1 MIKKLFFIMFFLTVN
16 AQAVVIKDII
26 VDGNNRVSKET
37 IQIFA
42 DVKVGEDIDQNYFNV
57 ILKNLYKTNFFKNIN
72 LSLDSNTLKI
82 TVEEN
87 PIVQNYFI
95 EGIKNKSLLKII
107 EENIL
112 FKEKSSFN
120 INLINKDKNT
130 ILAILK
136 KAGYYFSN
144 VEIFTN
150 NLEYNSIDLTYKINL
165 GDKAKINKINFI
177 GNKIFKDNRLK
188 NIILSEEYKFW
199 KFLSGRKYLN
209 EDLISTDQRLLKNY
223 YLNKGYYNVKIN
235 SSFAKLNNNDQFELI
250 YNIDSGQK
258 VYFNNLS
265 LKVPDDFSQNNFIKI
280 NKLFKDLKGKP
291 YSLNEIESILD
302 EIEEIAVNEEFSSIK
317 AGVNE
322 NISSDK
328 IDLEFALLELDP
340 SYLTR
345 INIYGNNITE
355 ETVIRNQIIVDEG
368 DPYNEILLSKSIN
381 NIKSLNIFKS
391 VKDEIVADD
400 LGNRSL
406 DITVEEKP
414 TGEIMAGA
422 GYGTNG
428 GTLTFS
434 VKENNFLGKGVSLES
449 SINLTETSIKGGF
462 DYLNPNY
469 KNTNNSLSMTA
480 NIQETDLMS
489 TNGYKNNVARFNLG
503 TNFEYLDDLYLGVKT
518 KNSLESLEV
527 GSTASANQKK
537 QAGDYFDSFL
547 NFNFN
552 FDKRNQKFETTDGYF
567 SNYSIDIPIISENLT
582 LVNSYRYKT
591 FKEFYENNVSTF
603 SFLINASNSLNDNNV
618 RLSERLFV
626 SGQNLRGFESGKI
639 GPKDGNDFIGG
650 NFVSAINLTTNLPK
664 LTENFQNLD
673 LGLFLDAA
681 NIWGVD
687 YDATLEKNNGIRS
700 SVGIGLDLTTPIGP
714 LSFSLATPITKE
726 SNDVTET
733 FRFNIGTSF

>member
-42 DVKVGEDIDQNYFNV
+42 DVNVGDDIDQNYFND

-120 INLINKDKNT
+120 INLIKKDKNT

-150 NLEYNSIDLTYKINL
+150 NLENNSIDLTYKINL

-235 SSFAKLNNNDQFELI
+235 SSFAKLNNNDQFELT

-258 VYFNNLS
+258 IYFNNLS

-391 VKDEIVADD
+391 VKDEIVVDD

-469 KNTNNSLSMTA
+469 KNTNNSLSLTA

>member
-42 DVKVGEDIDQNYFNV
+42 DVNVGEDIDQNYFNV

-120 INLINKDKNT
+120 INLFKKDKNT

-150 NLEYNSIDLTYKINL
+150 NLENNSIDLTYKINL

-235 SSFAKLNNNDQFELI
+235 SSFAKLNNNDQFELT

-258 VYFNNLS
+258 IYFNNLS

-391 VKDEIVADD
+391 VKDEIVVDD

>member
-42 DVKVGEDIDQNYFNV
+42 DVNVGDDIDQNYFND

-120 INLINKDKNT
+120 INLIKKDKNT

-150 NLEYNSIDLTYKINL
+150 NLENNSINLTYKINL
-165 GDKAKINKINFI
+165 GDKAKINKIIFI
-177 GNKIFKDNRLK
+177 GNKIFKDNKLK

-199 KFLSGRKYLN
+199 KLLSGRKYLN

-280 NKLFKDLKGKP
+280 NKLFKDLKGKA
-291 YSLNEIESILD
+291 YSLNQIESILD

-328 IDLEFALLELDP
+328 IDLEFAILELDP

-391 VKDEIVADD
+391 VKDEIVVDD

-567 SNYSIDIPIISENLT
+567 SNYSIDIPIISESLT

-603 SFLINASNSLNDNNV
+603 SFLFNASNSLNDNNV

-626 SGQNLRGFESGKI
+626 SGQTLRGFESGKI

>member
-1 MIKKLFFIMFFLTVN
+1 MIKKLFFIIFFFTVN
-16 AQAVVIKDII
+16 AQAVIIKDII
-26 VDGNNRVSKET
+26 VDGNNRVSKEA

-42 DVKVGEDIDQNYFNV
+42 DVNVGDDVNQNYFND
-57 ILKNLYKTNFFKNIN
+57 ILKNLYKTNFFKNVN
-72 LSLDSNTLKI
+72 LSLDSDILKI

-120 INLINKDKNT
+120 INLIKKDKNT
-130 ILAILK
+130 ILFILK

-144 VEIFTN
+144 VEILTN
-150 NLEYNSIDLTYKINL
+150 NLENNAIDLTYKITL

-177 GNKIFKDNRLK
+177 GNKIFKDNKLK

-209 EDLISTDQRLLKNY
+209 EDIIATDQRLLKNY

-235 SSFAKLNNNDQFELI
+235 SSFARLNNNNQFELT
-250 YNIDSGQK
+250 YNIDSGRK

-265 LKVPDDFSQNNFIKI
+265 LKIPDDYNQNNFIKI

-291 YSLNEIESILD
+291 YSLNEIENILD
-302 EIEEIAVNEEFSSIK
+302 EIEDIAVNEEFSSIK
-317 AGVNE
+317 ASVNE
-322 NISSDK
+322 NLSSDK
-328 IDLEFALLELDP
+328 INLEFALLELDP

-345 INIYGNNITE
+345 INVFGNNITE

-381 NIKSLNIFKS
+381 NIKSLNIFKT
-391 VKDEIVADD
+391 VKDEISIDD
-400 LGNRSL
+400 VGNRTL
-406 DITVEEKP
+406 NITVEEKP

-422 GYGTNG
+422 GYGTTG
-428 GTLTFS
+428 GTLSFS
-434 VKENNFLGKGVSLES
+434 VKENNFLGKGISLEN
-449 SINLTETSIKGGF
+449 SINLTETSIKGGII
-462 DYLNPNY
+462 YNNQNY
-469 KNTNNSLSMTA
+469 KNTNNSLSLTA
-480 NIQETDLMS
+480 NIQETDLMTS
-489 TNGYKNNVARFNLG
+489 NGYKSNVARFNLG
-503 TNFEYLDDLYLGVKT
+503 TSFEYLNDLYLGIQT

-552 FDKRNQKFETTDGYF
+552 YDKRNQKFETTDGYF
-567 SNYSIDIPIISENLT
+567 SNYSVDIPIISESLT

-591 FKEFYENNVSTF
+591 FKELYENNVSTF
-603 SFLINASNSLNDNNV
+603 SFLINASNSLNDKNV
-618 RLSERLFV
+618 RLSERLFI

-639 GPKDGNDFIGG
+639 GPKDGSDFIGG
-650 NFVSAINLTTNLPK
+650 NFSAAINLTTNLPK

-687 YDATLEKNNGIRS
+687 YDTTLENNSGIRS
-700 SVGIGLDLTTPIGP
+700 SIGVGLDLTTPIGP
-714 LSFSLATPITKE
+714 LTFSLATPITKE
-726 SNDVTET
+726 DNDVTET

>member
-1 MIKKLFFIMFFLTVN
+1 MFFLTVN

-235 SSFAKLNNNDQFELI
+235 SSFAKLNNNDQFELT

-258 VYFNNLS
+258 IYFNNLS

>member
-1 MIKKLFFIMFFLTVN
+1 MMIKKLFFIIFFLSVN
-16 AQAVVIKDII
+16 AHAVIIKDII

-37 IQIFA
+37 IKMFA
-42 DVKVGEDIDQNYFNV
+42 DVNVGDDIDQNYFND
-57 ILKNLYKTNFFKNIN
+57 ILKNLYKTNFFKNVN
-72 LSLDSNTLKI
+72 LSLDSDNLNI

-120 INLINKDKNT
+120 INLIKKDKNT
-130 ILAILK
+130 ILFILK

-150 NLEYNSIDLTYKINL
+150 NLENNSIDLTYKITL

-177 GNKIFKDNRLK
+177 GNKIFKDNKLK

-209 EDLISTDQRLLKNY
+209 EDFISTDKRLLKNY

-235 SSFAKLNNNDQFELI
+235 SSFAKLNNNNQFDLT

-258 VYFNNLS
+258 IYFNNLS
-265 LKVPDDFSQNNFIKI
+265 LKIPDDFSQNNFIKI
-280 NKLFKDLKGKP
+280 NKLFNDLKGKP
-291 YSLNEIESILD
+291 YSLNEIENILD

-391 VKDEIVADD
+391 VKDEIIVDD
-400 LGNRSL
+400 LGNKIFR
-406 DITVEEKP
+406 
-414 TGEIMAGA
+414 
-422 GYGTNG
+422 Y
-428 GTLTFS
+428 
-434 VKENNFLGKGVSLES
+434 
-449 SINLTETSIKGGF
+449 
-462 DYLNPNY
+462 
-469 KNTNNSLSMTA
+469 NS
-480 NIQETDLMS
+480 
-489 TNGYKNNVARFNLG
+489 
-503 TNFEYLDDLYLGVKT
+503 
-518 KNSLESLEV
+518 
-527 GSTASANQKK
+527 
-537 QAGDYFDSFL
+537 
-547 NFNFN
+547 
-552 FDKRNQKFETTDGYF
+552 
-567 SNYSIDIPIISENLT
+567 
-582 LVNSYRYKT
+582 
-591 FKEFYENNVSTF
+591 
-603 SFLINASNSLNDNNV
+603 
-618 RLSERLFV
+618 
-626 SGQNLRGFESGKI
+626 
-639 GPKDGNDFIGG
+639 
-650 NFVSAINLTTNLPK
+650 
-664 LTENFQNLD
+664 
-673 LGLFLDAA
+673 
-681 NIWGVD
+681 
-687 YDATLEKNNGIRS
+687 
-700 SVGIGLDLTTPIGP
+700 
-714 LSFSLATPITKE
+714 
-726 SNDVTET
+726 
-733 FRFNIGTSF
+733 

>member
-1 MIKKLFFIMFFLTVN
+1 MIKKLFFIIFFLTVN

-42 DVKVGEDIDQNYFNV
+42 DVNVGEDIDQNYFNV

-120 INLINKDKNT
+120 INLIKKDKNT

-235 SSFAKLNNNDQFELI
+235 SSFAKLNNNDQFELT

-258 VYFNNLS
+258 IYFNNLS

-603 SFLINASNSLNDNNV
+603 SFLFNASNSLNDNNV

>member
-42 DVKVGEDIDQNYFNV
+42 DVNVGEDIDQNYFNV
-57 ILKNLYKTNFFKNIN
+57 ILKNLYKANFFKNIN

-107 EENIL
+107 EENVL

-120 INLINKDKNT
+120 INLIKKDKNT

-150 NLEYNSIDLTYKINL
+150 NLENNSIDLTYKINL

-177 GNKIFKDNRLK
+177 GNKIFKDSRLK

-235 SSFAKLNNNDQFELI
+235 SSFAKLNNNDQFELT

-258 VYFNNLS
+258 MYFNNLS

-391 VKDEIVADD
+391 VKDEIVVDD

-469 KNTNNSLSMTA
+469 KNTNNSLSLTA

-503 TNFEYLDDLYLGVKT
+503 TNFEYLDDLFLGVQT

-603 SFLINASNSLNDNNV
+603 SFLFNASNSLNDNNV

>member
-42 DVKVGEDIDQNYFNV
+42 DVNVGEDIDQNYFNV

-235 SSFAKLNNNDQFELI
+235 SSFAKLNNDQFELI

-391 VKDEIVADD
+391 VKDEIVVDD

-469 KNTNNSLSMTA
+469 KNTNNSLSLTA

>member
-177 GNKIFKDNRLK
+177 GNKIFKDSRLK

-235 SSFAKLNNNDQFELI
+235 SSFAKLNNDQFELI

-258 VYFNNLS
+258 IYFNNLS

-489 TNGYKNNVARFNLG
+489 TNGYKNNVARFILG

>member
-42 DVKVGEDIDQNYFNV
+42 DVNVGDDIDQNYFND

-120 INLINKDKNT
+120 INLIKKDKNT

-150 NLEYNSIDLTYKINL
+150 NLENNSIDLTYKINL

-235 SSFAKLNNNDQFELI
+235 SSFAKLNNNDQFELT

-258 VYFNNLS
+258 IYFNNLS

-469 KNTNNSLSMTA
+469 KNTNNSLSLTA